1 MTAPFRTNK
10 NIVAALLDQK
20 DLDPALGMAGG
31 GFAREGEPALDAG
44 VAGRG
49 GVVGVVDGEAQGDE
63 LVAFLRKYLFA
74 GGMPE
79 AVAQF
84 AENGDYAA
92 VRAIQEDVAAGF
104 EPHYWS
110 SDSGNAEVEFA
121 IQGAGAVFPVEAKA
135 GVNTK
140 AKSLQV
146 YRKLFRPPFA
156 IRTSLR
162 PHRDGT
168 ETKDI
173 PLYALGAQL
182 GALLSESPA

>member
-1 MTAPFRTNK
+1 
-10 NIVAALLDQK
+10 
-20 DLDPALGMAGG
+20 MADG
-31 GFAREGEPALDAG
+31 GFAREGEAALDAG

-63 LVAFLRKYLFA
+63 LVALLRKYLFA

-84 AENGDYAA
+84 AGNGDYAA

-173 PLYALGAQL
+173 PLYALGARL